1 MAMSG
6 AKLAKYGFR
15 RCPGICGEAKTVLR
29 PKLPEQAQ
37 AQGINPDRCLSCE
50 QYAVVQNAQK
60 AGTVLGLKE
69 FEDVLDTAGRIHGP
83 ALLMYARIFRVISDA
98 TITGTVGPVWCAA
111 EYPQEALTIADW
123 LDLFTVA
130 GLTIDGRPAE
140 RPAKAIRLW
149 RGSAPARRRRMS
161 WTSDRAQAE
170 RFAVGVRG
178 RLPGKLY
185 HTLAPP
191 EAILCVNNGR
201 GEAEYVINTR
211 GLTIRER

>member
-98 TITGTVGPVWCAA
+98 TITGTVGPVWVPSRGVDHSGLARPIHGGRTYHRWQACRTPSEGNKAM
-111 EYPQEALTIADW
+111 
-123 LDLFTVA
+123 A
-130 GLTIDGRPAE
+130 G
-140 RPAKAIRLW
+140 KC
-149 RGSAPARRRRMS
+149 SS
-161 WTSDRAQAE
+161 
-170 RFAVGVRG
+170 
-178 RLPGKLY
+178 
-185 HTLAPP
+185 
-191 EAILCVNNGR
+191 
-201 GEAEYVINTR
+201 
-211 GLTIRER
+211 